1 MTHCDPFQP
10 DTFCD
15 SVSASEAE
23 EKKQLALKI
32 RHFNKCF
39 PLLDKESLSVLISG
53 VNKEVFCALNELK
66 LMWSELFEMYTCMHE
81 CDKNN
86 QIEHINA

>member
-1 MTHCDPFQP
+1 MILSNLTHCVILRLP
-10 DTFCD
+10 DKL
-15 SVSASEAE
+15 
-23 EKKQLALKI
+23 KKKTQIALKI

-39 PLLDKESLSVLISG
+39 PFLDKESLSVLISEA
-53 VNKEVFCALNELK
+53 NIEVFCALNELK
-66 LMWSELFEMYTCMHE
+66 LMWSELFEMYACVHE